1 MRALITVVAA
11 VGFLLAAGCSSTR
24 RDEPP
29 AARTETA
36 IESLVTDL
44 GREACRE
51 EIDRTDPNET
61 PYRVC
66 PGVAGYA
73 LIVRRVDSGRES
85 IEVVDPAGR
94 VSPLDCQEFVTRH
107 MCTLGSE
114 AEWRVA
120 TRGDG
125 KREPL
130 ALIVPVEA
138 RENAD
143 DPAEVTTTYLAVA
156 RLAPGET
163 CVTDRL
169 VVGRH
174 SQVEVRRAA
183 DAASARPCVPPR
195 PPMTVDASPV
205 R

>member
-1 MRALITVVAA
+1 MRPLITAAAA
-11 VGFLLAAGCSSTR
+11 VGFLLTAGCASKR
-24 RDEPP
+24 NDEPP

-36 IESLVTDL
+36 LESLVTDL

-66 PGVAGYA
+66 PGVAGYT

-85 IEVVDPAGR
+85 IEVVDPARR
-94 VSPLDCQEFVTRH
+94 VFPLDYQEFVTRH

-120 TRGDG
+120 TRDG
-125 KREPL
+125 RQEPL
-130 ALIVPVEA
+130 ALIVPVQA

-169 VVGRH
+169 VDGTH
-174 SQVEVRRAA
+174 SQAEVRRAA
-183 DAASARPCVPPR
+183 DAAPARPCVPPQ